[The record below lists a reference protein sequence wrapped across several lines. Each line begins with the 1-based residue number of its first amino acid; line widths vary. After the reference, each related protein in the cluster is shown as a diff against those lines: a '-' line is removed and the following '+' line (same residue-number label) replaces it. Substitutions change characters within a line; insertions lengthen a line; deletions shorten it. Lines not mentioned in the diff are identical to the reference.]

1 MIFKEPS
8 QIKYLYNYTSAIQK
22 VFEYECEET
31 GIYVSASFNVG
42 NVQYEIYKKNAI
54 LIKISDKNKWLI
66 KFVEHKTLMKK
77 DVEFYEKIIDI
88 TDTNLKVEH
97 YIN

>member
-1 MIFKEPS
+1 M
-8 QIKYLYNYTSAIQK
+8 
-22 VFEYECEET
+22 
-31 GIYVSASFNVG
+31 
-42 NVQYEIYKKNAI
+42 QYEIYKKNAI